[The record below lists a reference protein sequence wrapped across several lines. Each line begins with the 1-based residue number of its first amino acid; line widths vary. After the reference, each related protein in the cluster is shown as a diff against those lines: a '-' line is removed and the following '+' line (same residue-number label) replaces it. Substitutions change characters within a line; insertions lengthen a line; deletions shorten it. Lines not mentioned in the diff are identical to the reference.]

1 MSRRIILSGVHGV
14 GKGHFI
20 KNKLANVS
28 NLTVISASG
37 IIAQYHDAE
46 DAGNKRVNDV
56 EGNQNLLLET
66 LKDFFDIHK
75 ETVLMDGH
83 LVILDANDNIKKI
96 PTSFF
101 EKGMF
106 DTIIL
111 LQDEAR
117 LIYDR
122 LYARDGTHKL
132 DINLIEQIQKKE
144 EEYAMELERQGIK
157 IYHLTPFSE
166 ESKYIDLF

>member
-56 EGNQNLLLET
+56 EGNQNLLLEA
-66 LKDFFDIHK
+66 LKGFFDIHK

-111 LQDEAR
+111 LQDEAH

-122 LYARDGTHKL
+122 LYARDGMHKL
-132 DINLIEQIQKKE
+132 DMNLIEQIQKKE

-166 ESKYIDLF
+166 ESLYIDLF

>member
-14 GKGHFI
+14 EKGHFI

-66 LKDFFDIHK
+66 LKGFFDIHK

-132 DINLIEQIQKKE
+132 DMNLIEQIQKKE

>member
-20 KNKLANVS
+20 KNKLVNVS

-66 LKDFFDIHK
+66 LKCFFDIHK

-111 LQDEAR
+111 LQDEAHS
-117 LIYDR
+117 IYDR

-132 DINLIEQIQKKE
+132 DMNLIEQIQKKE